1 MLDPLILEI
10 FNEKKKNIQ
19 SYVNNYTLK
28 SKENDE
34 NQEERKDGLR
44 ISDCDRFKNS

>member
-19 SYVNNYTLK
+19 LYVNSYPLK

-34 NQEERKDGLR
+34 N
-44 ISDCDRFKNS
+44 